1 MFTSHQWRIAAI
13 AATLLLAAAAT
24 QAQSITGTVVDPT
37 GAVVPNAAVEIH
49 NPVSRY
55 DRSTTTDASGK
66 FSFQKSASRRITE
79 GKKTI
84 IAGGWFCL
92 PLWGHRK
99 APDLPAESGA
109 FEQRVHEPCPA
120 VPRTIR
126 TWSPACANWKYAWPK
141 S

>member
-66 FSFQKSASRRITE
+66 FSFQKRSLQPLPP
-79 GKKTI
+79 
-84 IAGGWFCL
+84 AGHCNWIRSLRAGC
-92 PLWGHRK
+92 R
-99 APDLPAESGA
+99 GA
-109 FEQRVHEPCPA
+109 LGGTDRLRDQVAGRERCDGRDRGGRGRPGRE
-120 VPRTIR
+120 
-126 TWSPACANWKYAWPK
+126 
-141 S
+141 